1 MKEEMQISYDKGA
14 SEYTPFSNPKENKR
28 IKRNIRKICLF
39 FFLFSFLFFENMPF
53 KEKHPLM
60 NPAGFC
66 NTKHQEMS
74 REMEVNE
81 GNNYVLYG

>member
-1 MKEEMQISYDKGA
+1 
-14 SEYTPFSNPKENKR
+14 
-28 IKRNIRKICLF
+28 
-39 FFLFSFLFFENMPF
+39 
-53 KEKHPLM
+53 M

-81 GNNYVLYG
+81 GNNYVLYGWQKDSYDNLVWLE